1 MHGEKKHQV
10 MYMVLLPP
18 GLPTVD
24 STCVSGK
31 VEGVNLLVR
40 SRPDPFFDM
49 VLGCPRTNRS
59 GICMVQSRG
68 SVLFASSEVQQKK
81 TICLPTTPIR
91 APLLAGS
98 FVGLC
103 GGQVGCL
110 NGVTLG
116 DLELKKKSVMRRYYE

>member
-59 GICMVQSRG
+59 GICMVQSRV

-81 TICLPTTPIR
+81 NYLPADDANTGS
-91 APLLAGS
+91 APGRFFRGFVWRTGGLLKRS
-98 FVGLC
+98 D
-103 GGQVGCL
+103 
-110 NGVTLG
+110 LG
-116 DLELKKKSVMRRYYE
+116 